1 MMPELDG
8 WETCT
13 AIHQLYE
20 TKEIKI
26 MPYML
31 AYSTFDSREDA
42 IKSQNSGIC
51 GISQSHALRLT
62 YAKKFL
68 SGLVEPSCIQY
79 Y

>member
-26 MPYML
+26 MPYIL
-31 AYSTFDSREDA
+31 AYSTFDSREYA
-42 IKSQNSGIC
+42 IKSQNSGMC
-51 GISQSHALRLT
+51 GD
-62 YAKKFL
+62 L
-68 SGLVEPSCIQY
+68 SKPCTQADLCQEVS
-79 Y
+79 